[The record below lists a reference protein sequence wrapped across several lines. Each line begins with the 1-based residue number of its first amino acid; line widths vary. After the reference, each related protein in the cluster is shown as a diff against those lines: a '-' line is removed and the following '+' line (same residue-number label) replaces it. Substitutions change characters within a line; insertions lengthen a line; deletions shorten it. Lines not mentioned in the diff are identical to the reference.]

1 MFGQVRANR
10 GEVGRLLALFLAGAG
25 AVIIVAATFSWPAAN
40 TRESS
45 DSFDLGFIQGR
56 AQSLEGADP
65 LVDREAA
72 ASHSRGLT
80 GGANRGARTDVEAV
94 RLLALHAV
102 LTATAVA
109 GGTYEDGYALGLE
122 NGRAQQPRSLP
133 SPEP

>member
-56 AQSLEGADP
+56 AQSLEGA
-65 LVDREAA
+65 
-72 ASHSRGLT
+72 SRGLT